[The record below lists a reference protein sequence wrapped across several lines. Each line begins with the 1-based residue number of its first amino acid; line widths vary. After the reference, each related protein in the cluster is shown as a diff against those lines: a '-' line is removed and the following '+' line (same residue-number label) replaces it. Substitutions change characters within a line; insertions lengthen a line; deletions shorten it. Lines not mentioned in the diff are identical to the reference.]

1 MQNIKKIKST
11 NIIGLY
17 EIELKSFADQRGNF
31 KVLFNHSEFKSKKI
45 NSKTMSQLNLA
56 FSKKKHTI
64 RGMHYQVYPYSQ
76 SKLIHV
82 LSGKVFDCVI
92 DIRKNSKTYNN
103 VYTKVLNQ
111 NSNLMLFVPR
121 GLAHGYLTLTENVK
135 FLYIT
140 DNKYNKKSERSLS
153 WKDSRLINKWPLKNT
168 KKIIISKK
176 DNF

>member
-1 MQNIKKIKST
+1 
-11 NIIGLY
+11 
-17 EIELKSFADQRGNF
+17 
-31 KVLFNHSEFKSKKI
+31 
-45 NSKTMSQLNLA
+45 
-56 FSKKKHTI
+56 
-64 RGMHYQVYPYSQ
+64 
-76 SKLIHV
+76 
-82 LSGKVFDCVI
+82 
-92 DIRKNSKTYNN
+92 
-103 VYTKVLNQ
+103 
-111 NSNLMLFVPR
+111 MLFVPR